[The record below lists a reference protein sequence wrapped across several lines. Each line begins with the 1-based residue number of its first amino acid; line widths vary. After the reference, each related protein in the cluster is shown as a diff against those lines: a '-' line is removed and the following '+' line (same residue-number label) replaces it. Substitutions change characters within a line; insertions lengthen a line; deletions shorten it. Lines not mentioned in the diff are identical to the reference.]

1 MKDLADTATERSAP
15 DPHATTVAP
24 GPGSARIVPYPGAAQ
39 LRGTPG
45 NVVGPVPALE
55 GARDATRR
63 GKGGLPAASA
73 PSRNAAASATREA
86 AARVSKEILRFRSS
100 ERALHWSIAVPFSVC
115 LVTGIVLK
123 LFFNY
128 LHPQIPT
135 HIVLLWVHR
144 LSGAC
149 LFLLPALSALWH
161 RKDLA
166 LYRYNIKRAW
176 TWTLDDLKWLA
187 LIVPA
192 SLSRR
197 VKLPEQHKFNAGE
210 KLNFMTLMLTFPLLV
225 GTGLFML
232 TPGIHFITWIAHIA
246 VAVLSAPLIFGHVFM
261 AVVNPDTRVGL
272 SGMISGH
279 VDREWAKHHYAKWYR
294 ETVGEDEEPGYRGR
308 ETVAVPQARAMLR
321 CLSCGAD
328 NPLTSWATLLESV
341 SELRPLECPECGAPS
356 LVVSGIVKV
365 EEIGAILEGL
375 ERAGAR
381 ESFRGGSPAE
391 RLSQRVSSTDEVGA
405 ALAPCPDRA

>member
-1 MKDLADTATERSAP
+1 VGYS
-15 DPHATTVAP
+15 
-24 GPGSARIVPYPGAAQ
+24 GAAQ
-39 LRGTPG
+39 LRSTTAK
-45 NVVGPVPALE
+45 VVDPVPVLE
-55 GARDATRR
+55 GPHAAARR
-63 GKGGLPAASA
+63 GHEGQAAA
-73 PSRNAAASATREA
+73 DVPSRTAAASATREA

-100 ERALHWSIAVPFSVC
+100 ERALHWSIAVPFIVC
-115 LVTGIVLK
+115 LLTGIVLK

-128 LHPQIPT
+128 LHPQISA
-135 HIVLLWVHR
+135 HVVLLWVHR
-144 LSGAC
+144 ISGAC

-187 LIVPA
+187 LIGPA

-197 VKLPEQHKFNAGE
+197 IKLPEQHKFNAGE
-210 KLNFMTLMLTFPLLV
+210 KLNFMTLMLTYPLLV
-225 GTGLFML
+225 GTGLFLL

-294 ETVGEDEEPGYRGR
+294 ETVGEDEKPEYRGQ
-308 ETVAVPQARAMLR
+308 ETVIAPQARAMLR

-328 NPLTSWATLLESV
+328 NSLTSWATLLESV

-356 LVVSGIVKV
+356 LVVSGVVKV
-365 EEIGAILEGL
+365 EEVGAILEDL
-375 ERAGAR
+375 EHAGAGR
-381 ESFRGGSPAE
+381 PRRGDSPAE
-391 RLSQRVSSTDEVGA
+391 RLSPRVAPTDEAGA